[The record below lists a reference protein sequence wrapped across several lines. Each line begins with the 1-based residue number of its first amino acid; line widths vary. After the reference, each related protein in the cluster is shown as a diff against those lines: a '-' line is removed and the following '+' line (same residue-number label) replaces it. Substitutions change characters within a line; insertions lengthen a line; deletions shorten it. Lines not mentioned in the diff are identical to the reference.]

1 MHTLSYK
8 KIRRFRI
15 VCKTITLIIK
25 MKDSFVKLFETVN
38 THRERKL
45 DRNQMRIIPR
55 TRFDLKYRLINFNN
69 ALKIELV
76 TKIKYQQLD
85 T

>member
-1 MHTLSYK
+1 MHNSSYK

-38 THRERKL
+38 RHKERKL

-55 TRFDLKYRLINFNN
+55 TRFGLKYKQLQSRTR
-69 ALKIELV
+69 
-76 TKIKYQQLD
+76 TKMIPF
-85 T
+85 

>member
-15 VCKTITLIIK
+15 VYKTVTLIIR

-55 TRFDLKYRLINFNN
+55 VRFDLK
-69 ALKIELV
+69 
-76 TKIKYQQLD
+76 
-85 T
+85 